1 MDSNDELQKI
11 YKSLNTKVVDTINA
25 NDVIDFLF
33 AADILSNADYHL
45 LTDISERMNKTRKL
59 LVLLHS
65 GNHPKAFIKLH
76 EAIKK
81 QAAYG
86 WLAKQVDDLRTS
98 SKGAASNA
106 STDEEQGEL
115 LLPFVKILIFASF
128 MQKLLYFLWEAPKGI
143 NTYKS

>member
-33 AADILSNADYHL
+33 AADVLSNADYHL
-45 LTDISERMNKTRKL
+45 LTDISERMKKTRKL
-59 LVLLHS
+59 LALLHS
-65 GNHPKAFIKLH
+65 GNHPEAFIKLH

-106 STDEEQGEL
+106 STDVEQGEV
-115 LLPFVKILIFASF
+115 LLPFVKILILASF
-128 MQKLLYFLWEAPKGI
+128 VQKLLYFL
-143 NTYKS
+143 